1 MSKNSLY
8 AFCYIVIKSLGELSP
23 GPKAPASSCC
33 ASSCCPSRVSG
44 SLGSE
49 PHEHSCAF
57 VSESDFFVS
66 AILGAFPCYCAEGF
80 NECGVLGAVHYV
92 GDAVLGDV
100 NKLGC
105 LVGVEVGV
113 EVGALAYCGACR
125 FDGVMEEVGALIV
138 CDVVGFFYLSR
149 EGEAEALF
157 EVLSVVVVCA
167 VDVGVDGDG
176 CHFGEFLSRS
186 FHIYYTI
193 FSGVCQ

>member
-1 MSKNSLY
+1 MSAVL
-8 AFCYIVIKSLGELSP
+8 C
-23 GPKAPASSCC
+23 
-33 ASSCCPSRVSG
+33 
-44 SLGSE
+44 
-49 PHEHSCAF
+49 
-57 VSESDFFVS
+57 
-66 AILGAFPCYCAEGF
+66 AFPCYCAEGL
-80 NECGVLGAVHYV
+80 NEGGVFGAVHYV

-100 NKLGC
+100 YEFGC

-113 EVGALAYCGACR
+113 EVGALANCGACR
-125 FDGVMEEVGALIV
+125 FDGVVAEIRSLVV

-149 EGEAEALF
+149 ESEAEALF

-186 FHIYYTI
+186 FCIYYNI